1 MWFETRSGRCYSFRL
16 QTLAKTAGESLRAVL
31 HSSPWPKDLGYRQ
44 HRRRGPGRSRTKND
58 RQKRLPACLLDLRS
72 LRSER
77 NRARACRMR
86 IVPCPLVMRR
96 WTDPAQISAGRPD
109 EREGFSMGF
118 RRRVRRRA
126 LVAGAVGGA
135 AIAHHARKKADDQAY
150 DEAPA
155 DDQAPADD
163 GQDQAQYAPPP
174 ADPADEIE
182 HLAQLHTSGALTDDE
197 FAAAKAKILGT

>member
-1 MWFETRSGRCYSFRL
+1 
-16 QTLAKTAGESLRAVL
+16 
-31 HSSPWPKDLGYRQ
+31 
-44 HRRRGPGRSRTKND
+44 
-58 RQKRLPACLLDLRS
+58 
-72 LRSER
+72 
-77 NRARACRMR
+77 
-86 IVPCPLVMRR
+86 
-96 WTDPAQISAGRPD
+96 
-109 EREGFSMGF
+109 MGF

-135 AIAHHARKKADDQAY
+135 ALVHHERKAGQQQAN

-155 DDQAPADD
+155 DDQQDQAPAGD

-182 HLAQLHTSGALTDDE
+182 HLAQLHTSGALTDEE